1 MWIQTLNKS
10 DPERVFINVTNGE
23 ALTITTHWPAFK
35 FVSAANTAS
44 VSTNEA
50 GVGCGTGTAVEAATG
65 VGSFLGLAYEDIP
78 PGAYGVVQCYGYHES
93 FLVMRIV
100 GSVTVIPGN
109 PVGPGSGAASVG
121 LSSTGATQGLLGPVV
136 ALDTVTA
143 TLHSLGTVG
152 ANYANH
158 CFIRAM

>member
-1 MWIQTLNKS
+1 MWIQQVNHT
-10 DPERVFINVTNGE
+10 DTERVWVNVTNGE
-23 ALTITTHWPAFK
+23 ASTLTTHWPVFK
-35 FVSAANTAS
+35 FLSCANVAS

-50 GVGCGTGTAVEAATG
+50 GFGGGTGTAVEAATG
-65 VGSFLGLAYEDIP
+65 VGSLIGLAYEDIP
-78 PGAYGVVQCYGYHES
+78 AGQDGVVQIYGYHES

-109 PVGPGSGAASVG
+109 PVGPGDGSASLG
-121 LSSTGATQGLLGPVV
+121 LSSTGAVTGLLGPIV

-152 ANYANH
+152 QNYANH
-158 CFIRAM
+158 CFLRCM